1 MPTCVCGEVV
11 ELKRDTTP
19 LDFPSKSV
27 TTKQIE
33 NELLVKGKLQK
44 MESCISFPKA
54 SHPLFILHTTVLY
67 EVFPYQR
74 DQFFTPFPTVNSII
88 LSNPTIALR
97 SLH

>member
-1 MPTCVCGEVV
+1 MRKKIVNGREFIFQGLCTMPTCVCGEVV

-54 SHPLFILHTTVLY
+54 SHPLFILAYYCTV
-67 EVFPYQR
+67 
-74 DQFFTPFPTVNSII
+74 
-88 LSNPTIALR
+88 
-97 SLH
+97 